1 MPVTDPEINES
12 LSKAARAKAIEA
24 AWSQGRLRYKLDS
37 LQRKVCDAIE
47 SEPGGSFYFNKAR
60 RVGGSY
66 LLTVRAV
73 EQCLRKPNAQIRYAA
88 PTAKALRKIV
98 QPNLRKVLSD
108 CPANLRPKWSTLEQE
123 YKFPNGSTL
132 SLSGCDAQRYEDLRG
147 TEADEIYMDEVG
159 FIDDLDYILDDILL
173 PQTRDTGGR
182 VILVSTPP
190 RSPSHPACK
199 LATKHE
205 IAGRYFACTVWDSPR
220 YTKTQHEAYFRRM
233 ARDLSLEEFYKT
245 TTFRREYLAEFVTD
259 ETRAVIPEWT
269 SDRAQ
274 ICLREVEAPDN
285 YDAYVGIDLGWRDGT
300 AAVFGYWDYKH
311 ARLVIQDELIKF
323 RTPIDEFQRQ
333 AVAIEEMRWGIKRP
347 LLRVCDNDDTVI
359 REMNRRGWIV
369 RATAKDNKE
378 MAINMLRELVRDCRL
393 FVHPRCKRLASQL
406 KSTIWNEKHN
416 SFERTEDG
424 HGDLLDAL
432 IYMNR
437 CVFRSKDPVAHI
449 VPQTNID
456 VFLAYEKD
464 EKKGTQ
470 LSQRLLAH
478 FGDTFEG
485 YGEA

>member
-1 MPVTDPEINES
+1 MSAADKENS
-12 LSKAARAKAIEA
+12 ASAKKAAHELAIRQ
-24 AWSQGRLRYKLDS
+24 AWAQGRLRYKLDS

-47 SEPGGSFYFNKAR
+47 AEQGGSFYFNKAR

-108 CPANLRPKWSTLEQE
+108 CPSNLRPKWSTLEQE
-123 YKFPNGSTL
+123 YRFPNGSTL
-132 SLSGCDAQRYEDLRG
+132 ALSGCDAQRYEDLRG
-147 TEADEIYMDEVG
+147 TEADEVYMDEVG

-173 PQTRDTGGR
+173 PQVQDTGGR

-190 RSPSHPACK
+190 RSPAHPACK
-199 LATKHE
+199 LAEKHMA
-205 IAGRYFACTVWDSPR
+205 AGRYYECTVWDSPR
-220 YTKTQHEAYFRRM
+220 HTKIQQEAFFRRM
-233 ARDLSLEEFYKT
+233 ARDLTLEEFYKT

-269 SDRAQ
+269 RQREEICFRA
-274 ICLREVEAPDN
+274 VEAPID

-300 AAVFGYWDYKH
+300 AAVFGYWDYRN
-311 ARLVIQDELIKF
+311 ARLVIQDELLRF

-333 AVAIEEMRWGIKRP
+333 AIEIESRLWHVKQP

-393 FVHPRCKRLASQL
+393 FVDPRCRRLASQL
-406 KSTIWNEKHN
+406 KTTIWNDKHN
-416 SFERTEDG
+416 SFERTADG

-432 IYMNR
+432 IYMYR
-437 CVFRSKDPVAHI
+437 CVFRGKDPKGRI
-449 VPQTNID
+449 PENSDMNI
-456 VFLAYEKD
+456 FLAYEKD
-464 EKKGTQ
+464 EKKGTL
-470 LSQRLLAH
+470 LSERLVAH
-478 FGDTFEG
+478 YNDFGG
-485 YGEA
+485 WGEA